1 MNQYSFTSPPH
12 PLPAAQ
18 RGGINAQRLPLLLMI
33 LMTLACSLGAVPT
46 VAPTLEPTATTFI
59 IVASPIINITPGTA
73 TITLAPTS
81 AVATTVCRRRADWIA
96 YRVLPGDTLG
106 TIAARAATTIATLTQ
121 ANCLSNPNYIEVGW
135 TIYVP
140 RVPMTVTPGTPGTVV
155 ASVTP
160 GGGPTALPPAIQT
173 LLIQPAIV
181 QNQQYYVIPGAVTL
195 IAQGVTNATKV
206 TFYSAPTSTIV
217 TPTELGTDT
226 NLADGAAITWNVP
239 NENLSL
245 QLWAVATNSANQTA
259 RTPPIVIVHTKAPT
273 ATQANPATAAQ

>member
-1 MNQYSFTSPPH
+1 MRPTT
-12 PLPAAQ
+12 A
-18 RGGINAQRLPLLLMI
+18 RRLPLLLI
-33 LMTLACSLGAVPT
+33 AATLACSLGAVPT
-46 VAPTLEPTATTFI
+46 TAPTLEPTATTFI
-59 IVASPIINITPGTA
+59 IVASPIVNITPETA
-73 TITLAPTS
+73 TSLAPTS
-81 AVATTVCRRRADWIA
+81 ASGGAAATTVCRRRTDWIA

-140 RVPMTVTPGTPGTVV
+140 RVPMTVTPGTPRTAT

-160 GGGPTALPPAIQT
+160 GGGPTAQPPAVQT

-181 QNQQYYVIPGAVTL
+181 QNQQYNVIPGAVTL
-195 IAQGVTNATKV
+195 IAQGVSGATKV
-206 TFYSAPTSTIV
+206 TFYAAPTSTIV

-245 QLWAVATNSANQTA
+245 QLWAVATNATNQTA
-259 RTPPIVIVHTKAPT
+259 RTPPIVIVYTKAPT
-273 ATQANPATAAQ
+273 VTQASPATAAQ